1 MPLKS
6 PIVVLYLKR
15 EKKKKEK
22 ITIKYINE
30 EKRGAAERSLI
41 DEEGK
46 KEMYE
51 LRIRTTRVIAKGI
64 ILRFLVPRLRDR
76 CY

>member
-6 PIVVLYLKR
+6 HPIVVLYLKR
-15 EKKKKEK
+15 EKTEK
-22 ITIKYINE
+22 TTIKCINE

-64 ILRFLVPRLRDR
+64 NLRFLVPKLRDH

>member
-6 PIVVLYLKR
+6 RPIVVLYLKR
-15 EKKKKEK
+15 EKKEK
-22 ITIKYINE
+22 TTIKYINE